1 MLSLRTKQAEC
12 LNDDAKNN
20 VGIPKGL
27 PGQLYD
33 GNDQCVRMFGA
44 GSRVCDIPDL
54 KEVKSWL
61 RNIGTFGYQYEYEN

>member
-1 MLSLRTKQAEC
+1 MLSLRTKQSGC
-12 LNDDAKNN
+12 LNDDAKNA
-20 VGIPKGL
+20 VTIPKGL
-27 PGQLYD
+27 PGELYN

-61 RNIGTFGYQYEYEN
+61 